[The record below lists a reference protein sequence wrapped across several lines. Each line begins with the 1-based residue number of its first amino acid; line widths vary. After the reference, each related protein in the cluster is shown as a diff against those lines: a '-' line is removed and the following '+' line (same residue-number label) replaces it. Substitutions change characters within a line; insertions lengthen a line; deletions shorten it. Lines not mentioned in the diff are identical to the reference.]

1 MKIAR
6 KFAIVLASV
15 AVSIGVVG
23 ITSPSAHADI
33 SWGYST
39 HN

>member
-6 KFAIVLASV
+6 KVAIVLASL
-15 AVSIGVVG
+15 AVSLGVVG
-23 ITSPSAHADI
+23 MTSPSAHADI